1 MIGFILEDDIVM
13 STNLERILKENYNL
27 EIQHT
32 NDFNTF
38 TKIYKDDEVDFLI
51 IDIMI
56 DKINV
61 LQHLNKLVT
70 SNKPI
75 IFITS
80 YPNNNHIAL
89 INHFEESILL
99 VKPFHDISIL
109 SFLKK
114 YFKSNIDEDNTLLV
128 SYGKSRKMKLYY
140 SEIQYVDVV
149 GNYSYIYTDKNKC
162 VMKNSI
168 TKIVQSSNGE
178 LLRINKNSAVN
189 KKYMENVNIA
199 NKTIFIQDKILII
212 SEKYFKIPLIN
223 K

>member
-32 NDFNTF
+32 YDFNTF

-140 SEIQYVDVV
+140 LKDMKYRRRFDV
-149 GNYSYIYTDKNKC
+149 
-162 VMKNSI
+162 
-168 TKIVQSSNGE
+168 
-178 LLRINKNSAVN
+178 
-189 KKYMENVNIA
+189 
-199 NKTIFIQDKILII
+199 
-212 SEKYFKIPLIN
+212 
-223 K
+223 

>member
-38 TKIYKDDEVDFLI
+38 SKIYKDDEVDFLI

-162 VMKNSI
+162 VIKNSI